1 MVMFYTDL
9 FGQKPRGELI
19 QPWLGWH
26 TARKTKALRVVNDLM
41 SMAVQFMSQCHE
53 ATLIQMMYVK

>member
-41 SMAVQFMSQCHE
+41 SMAVQFTSQCHE
-53 ATLIQMMYVK
+53 ATLI